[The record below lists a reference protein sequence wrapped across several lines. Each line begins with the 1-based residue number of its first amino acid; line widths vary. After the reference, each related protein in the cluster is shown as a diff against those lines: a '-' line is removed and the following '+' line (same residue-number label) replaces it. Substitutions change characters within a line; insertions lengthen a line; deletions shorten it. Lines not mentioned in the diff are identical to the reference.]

1 MGTVSLARAVTY
13 GLGVGFVGAL
23 FAIQFA
29 AVPLAWAIVL
39 GVPLGAVVMLGVLLS
54 GAMDA
59 NWEPAPAPGVVPSE
73 LLASTLATRLA
84 EAATDQNRF
93 TTRVQPR
100 LRRLVVATLRG
111 RPGTSD
117 LTSLD
122 DPRARQV
129 LDPDLYRLLT
139 APDATLPDPRTL
151 AALLDQLEGS

>member
-1 MGTVSLARAVTY
+1 MSLARAVFY
-13 GLGVGFVGAL
+13 GLAVGLVATF
-23 FAIQFA
+23 FAMQFA

-39 GVPLGAVVMLGVLLS
+39 SVPLGAVVMLGVLLS

-59 NWEPAPAPGVVPSE
+59 NWEPAPGPGVVPSE
-73 LLASTLATRLA
+73 LLASVLATRLA

-100 LRRLVVATLRG
+100 LRRLVLAVLRG

-122 DPRARQV
+122 DPRARQA

-139 APDATLPDPRTL
+139 APDATLPEPGKL